1 MKKLLVTAIVGF
13 GIATSAQA
21 WGDREQGAL
30 AGIVGTI
37 LWQKINENQQQ
48 QQVIV
53 QPAPS
58 VIYRESPQTIYRPHR
73 IPQRNT
79 CYVWR
84 EVQQPDGTII
94 REIQCHG
101 VQ

>member
-1 MKKLLVTAIVGF
+1 MKKFLVTAIVGF
-13 GIATSAQA
+13 GIATSASS

-37 LWQKINENQQQ
+37 IWQKINENQT
-48 QQVIV
+48 
-53 QPAPS
+53 QPVTQPS
-58 VIYRESPQTIYRPHR
+58 PPIIYREQQTPIYRPHR

-84 EVQQPDGTII
+84 EIQHPDGTIV